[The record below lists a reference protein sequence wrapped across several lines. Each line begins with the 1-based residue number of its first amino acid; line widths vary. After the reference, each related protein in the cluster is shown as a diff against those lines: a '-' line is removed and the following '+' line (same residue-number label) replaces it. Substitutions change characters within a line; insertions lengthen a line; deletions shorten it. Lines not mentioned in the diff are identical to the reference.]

1 MDLME
6 DKKDKDLT
14 YLTFIDKKW
23 SWCTNSVQKLFSQRR
38 TLAANSALFVAYKAQ
53 KLLIILKN
61 TFISIIFE

>member
-14 YLTFIDKKW
+14 YLTFIDKIELVCKF
-23 SWCTNSVQKLFSQRR
+23 CTEVILAKKNSGGYLRS
-38 TLAANSALFVAYKAQ
+38 FVAYKAQ

-61 TFISIIFE
+61 TFISVIY